1 MDLEIRH
8 LKVVCAIADTGSVT
22 KAAALLGLAQPALT
36 AQLQRIE
43 RILGGPLFER
53 DRRGAR
59 PTALGELVLS
69 RARVLLPAM
78 KGLEDEAARLA
89 GAGGSLARYR
99 FGSVNSPI
107 LGGLVHRLAAER
119 PEAQISTYGS
129 WSAEELVRMALG
141 GRLDFVLCGACG
153 DSVPSGEPGMVWRA
167 VAVDP
172 VFVMLPETH
181 PLAAQPEIAL
191 ADLAG
196 EQWAAARGDGCFG
209 DCFVAACARAG
220 FTPRTIYEAD
230 SRGCLDL
237 VDSGEAVGL
246 CQAATRP
253 LAGLVA
259 RPLEGAPLRWRLMLG
274 WCAEG
279 HAVAV
284 ADPVFRHAVASYTDL
299 LVRNGPYRAWL
310 QDHPG
315 FGSQEVAEGAGE
327 EPAAVGPYG
336 FGRRAEA
343 TYAPRV

>member
-8 LKVVCAIADTGSVT
+8 LKVVCAIAETGSVT

-59 PTALGELVLS
+59 PTALGELVLA

-78 KGLEDEAARLA
+78 KGLADEAARLA
-89 GAGGSLARYR
+89 GGDILARYR

-107 LGGLVHRLAAER
+107 LGGLVHRLAAEQ
-119 PEAQISTYGS
+119 PEVQVSTYGS
-129 WSAEELVRMALG
+129 WSAEELARMVLG
-141 GRLDFVLCGACG
+141 GRLDYLLCGACG
-153 DSVPSGEPGMVWRA
+153 DSLPTGEPGLAWRA
-167 VAVDP
+167 VSVDP

-181 PLAAQPEIAL
+181 PLAVQPEIAL

-196 EQWAAARGDGCFG
+196 EQWAVARGDGCFG
-209 DCFVAACARAG
+209 DCFVAACMRAG

-253 LAGLVA
+253 VAGLVA
-259 RPLEGAPLRWRLMLG
+259 RPLAGAPLRWRLLLG
-274 WCAEG
+274 WWADG
-279 HAVAV
+279 HAARF
-284 ADPVFRHAVASYTDL
+284 ADPVFDHAVASYTEL
-299 LVRNGPYRAWL
+299 MARNEPYRAWL
-310 QDHPG
+310 RDHPG
-315 FGSQEVAEGAGE
+315 FGVQDGGGEEVAAPGRHRA
-327 EPAAVGPYG
+327 
-336 FGRRAEA
+336 GRRTDAP
-343 TYAPRV
+343 YAPPV

>member
-69 RARVLLPAM
+69 RARVLLGAM

-89 GAGGSLARYR
+89 GAGEAMARYR

-119 PEAQISTYGS
+119 PQVQVSTHGS
-129 WSAEELVRMALG
+129 WSAEELARMVLN
-141 GRLDFVLCGACG
+141 GRLDYVLCGACG
-153 DSVPSGEPGMVWRA
+153 ESVPSGAPGMAWRA
-167 VAVDP
+167 VSVDP

-181 PLAAQPEIAL
+181 ALAARPEIAL

-196 EQWAAARGDGCFG
+196 EQWAVARGDGCFG

-230 SRGCLDL
+230 PNGCLDL

-253 LAGLVA
+253 VAGLVA
-259 RPLEGAPLRWRLMLG
+259 RPLAGAPLRWRLMLG
-274 WCAEG
+274 WYAEG
-279 HAVAV
+279 PAARF
-284 ADPVFRHAVASYTDL
+284 ADMVFGHAVASYTDML
-299 LVRNGPYRAWL
+299 ARNRDYRSWL
-310 QDHPG
+310 RDHPV
-315 FGSQEVAEGAGE
+315 FGAQDAVGD
-327 EPAAVGPYG
+327 EPAGGGDGSGGP
-336 FGRRAEA
+336 AA
-343 TYAPRV
+343 APYAPTV

>member
-59 PTALGELVLS
+59 PTALGELVLA
-69 RARVLLPAM
+69 RARVLLRAM

-89 GAGGSLARYR
+89 GAGETMARYR

-119 PEAQISTYGS
+119 PQAHVSTYGS
-129 WSAEELVRMALG
+129 WSAEELARMVLT
-141 GRLDFVLCGACG
+141 GRLDYVLSGACG
-153 DSVPSGEPGMVWRA
+153 DSVPSSEPGIAWRA
-167 VAVDP
+167 VSVDP

-181 PLAAQPEIAL
+181 SLAGRPEIAL

-196 EQWAAARGDGCFG
+196 EQWAVARGDGCFG

-230 SRGCLDL
+230 SRGGLDL

-253 LAGLVA
+253 FAGLVA
-259 RPLEGAPLRWRLMLG
+259 RPLAGAPLRWRLMLG
-274 WCAEG
+274 WYAEG
-279 HAVAV
+279 HAARF
-284 ADPVFRHAVASYTDL
+284 ADMVFGHAVASYTDL
-299 LVRNGPYRAWL
+299 LARNSEYRSWL
-310 QDHPG
+310 RDHPA
-315 FGSQEVAEGAGE
+315 FGAQDAAGDEPAGIGGYGAGR
-327 EPAAVGPYG
+327 PADAP
-336 FGRRAEA
+336 
-343 TYAPRV
+343 YAPQV